1 MADATDYRTMR
12 IPLRHGS
19 GAMPAAGFGTLI
31 ADPGLMRTATRAA
44 LDAGYRHL
52 DCAERYRNEPD
63 IGDVLQAYY
72 AASGLSRQNIF
83 ITTKLWNTN
92 HRPERV
98 EAAFERSRER
108 LKPDV
113 LDLYLIHTPFAFEPG
128 DNFDPR
134 SESGD
139 IVYGHGVTLQETWG
153 AMEDLVRRGRTRA
166 IGISDVGLEE
176 LGPLYERASIKPAV
190 IQVEVHPYLPQTE
203 LLTYCRERGMVVL
216 AFAPLGYGIRP
227 GPIDDPVVLSVA
239 KRLVRSPPQV
249 LLAWAVQRG
258 TAMLTTP
265 KSADRARENFDIAP
279 LPDDAFEQINQIKPR
294 QRYNTVVETGAPG
307 FIPRGR

>member
-1 MADATDYRTMR
+1 MVDATDYRTMR
-12 IPLRHGS
+12 IPLQRGV
-19 GAMPAAGFGTLI
+19 GAIPAAGFGTLI
-31 ADPGLMRTATRAA
+31 ADPELTRTATRAA

-52 DCAERYRNEPD
+52 DCAERYRNEAE
-63 IGDVLQAYY
+63 IGEVLQAHY
-72 AASGLSRQNIF
+72 AASGLSRRNIF

-98 EAAFERSRER
+98 QAALEGSLNR
-108 LKPDV
+108 LGLDD
-113 LDLYLIHTPFAFEPG
+113 LDLYLIHTPFAFQPG
-128 DNFDPR
+128 DNPDPR

-139 IVYGHGVTLQETWG
+139 VLYDRGVTLQDTWS
-153 AMEDLVRRGRTRA
+153 AMEDLVRKGRTRA
-166 IGISDVGLEE
+166 IGISDVGLDQ
-176 LGPLYERASIKPAV
+176 LAPLYDAASIKPAV

-203 LLTYCRERGMVVL
+203 LLAFCRERGMVVL
-216 AFAPLGYGIRP
+216 AFAPLGHGIRP
-227 GPIDDPVVLSVA
+227 GPIEDTVVLSIA
-239 KRLVRSPPQV
+239 KRLARSPAQV

-265 KSADRARENFDIAP
+265 KSAERARENFNIAA
-279 LPDDAFEQINQIKPR
+279 LPEDAFEEINQIKTR

>member
-108 LKPDV
+108 LKLDV

-134 SESGD
+134 TNPATLSTVTGSRCKRHGARWKIWSEEAGLGRSAFP
-139 IVYGHGVTLQETWG
+139 TLVSRSLDRSTKG
-153 AMEDLVRRGRTRA
+153 
-166 IGISDVGLEE
+166 
-176 LGPLYERASIKPAV
+176 RASNPQSYKSRSTRICRKPS
-190 IQVEVHPYLPQTE
+190 
-203 LLTYCRERGMVVL
+203 
-216 AFAPLGYGIRP
+216 F
-227 GPIDDPVVLSVA
+227 
-239 KRLVRSPPQV
+239 SP
-249 LLAWAVQRG
+249 
-258 TAMLTTP
+258 TAA
-265 KSADRARENFDIAP
+265 SGEWWF
-279 LPDDAFEQINQIKPR
+279 
-294 QRYNTVVETGAPG
+294 
-307 FIPRGR
+307 

>member
-1 MADATDYRTMR
+1 MVDATDYRTMR

-19 GAMPAAGFGTLI
+19 GAIPAAGFGTLI

-52 DCAERYRNEPD
+52 DCAERYRNEAD

-98 EAAFERSRER
+98 EAAFERSLER
-108 LKPDV
+108 LKLDV

-139 IVYGHGVTLQETWG
+139 IVYDRGVTLQETWG
-153 AMEDLVRRGRTRA
+153 AMEDLVRSGRTRT

-176 LGPLYERASIKPAV
+176 LGPLYEGASIKPAV
-190 IQVEVHPYLPQTE
+190 IQVEVHPYLPQTDR
-203 LLTYCRERGMVVL
+203 LTYGRERGMVVL
-216 AFAPLGYGIRP
+216 AFAPLGHGIRP

-239 KRLVRSPPQV
+239 KRLVRSPAQM

-258 TAMLTTP
+258 TAMLTTA
-265 KSADRARENFDIAP
+265 KSADRAREIFDITP

>member
-31 ADPGLMRTATRAA
+31 ADPGLMRTANRAA

-108 LKPDV
+108 LKLDV

-216 AFAPLGYGIRP
+216 AFAPLGHGIRP